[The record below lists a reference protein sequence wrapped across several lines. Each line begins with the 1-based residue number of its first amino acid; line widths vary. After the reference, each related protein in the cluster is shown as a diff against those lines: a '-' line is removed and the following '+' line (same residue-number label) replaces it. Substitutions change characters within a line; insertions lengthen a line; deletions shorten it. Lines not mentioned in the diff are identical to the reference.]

1 MVQFIISCDEKYFKL
16 YKPKQNTK
24 GTTEQDDSY
33 FDDDTAEDDPVEYE
47 MAEDDEN
54 DGENN
59 G

>member
-1 MVQFIISCDEKYFKL
+1 M
-16 YKPKQNTK
+16 YKPKQNTR
-24 GTTEQDDSY
+24 GSTELDDSY
-33 FDDDTAEDDPVEYE
+33 FEDDTTEDDPVEYE